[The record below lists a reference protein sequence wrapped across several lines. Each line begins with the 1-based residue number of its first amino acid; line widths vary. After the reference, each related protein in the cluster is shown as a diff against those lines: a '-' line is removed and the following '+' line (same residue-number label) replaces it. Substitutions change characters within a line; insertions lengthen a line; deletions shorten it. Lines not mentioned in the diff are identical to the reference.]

1 MTMFDEIVLA
11 TGNKGKVKEFAGLLQ
26 GIAGKIIGL
35 GDLESPPEVVEDGET
50 FMENALKKARAI
62 AKYSGK
68 LALADDSGLVVDA
81 LGGRPGVYSARY
93 AGEKATDDENIARL
107 LRELGD
113 AADRRARFV
122 CFLALVTPGGK
133 ETVVSGECEGVIL
146 SEHRGRGGFGYDPV
160 FYLPEYGKTMAEI
173 PPDLKNKI
181 SHRAR
186 AAEKLLSIL
195 VGESS
200 EGVTRRG
207 S

>member
-1 MTMFDEIVLA
+1 MIDEIVLA
-11 TGNKGKVKEFAGLLQ
+11 TGNKGKVKEFAGLLH
-26 GIAGKIIGL
+26 GIAGKITGL

-62 AKYSGK
+62 AEYSGK
-68 LALADDSGLVVDA
+68 TALADDSGLAVDA

-93 AGEKATDDENIARL
+93 AGEKATDGENIDKL
-107 LRELGD
+107 LGKLGGV
-113 AADRRARFV
+113 ANRKARFI

-146 SEHRGRGGFGYDPV
+146 TERRGSGGFGYDPV

-173 PPDLKNKI
+173 SPDLKNKI

-186 AAEKLLSIL
+186 AAETLVRIL
-195 VGESS
+195 GGEPSAA
-200 EGVTRRG
+200 
-207 S
+207 